1 MVSGMFAE
9 NVFEATSN
17 RNLLY
22 QCCSVWW

>member
-17 RNLLY
+17 RSLLY
-22 QCCSVWW
+22 H